1 MTEKRQTA
9 GVVEQS
15 PWVFLGYDLRHLF
28 AFWREG
34 WVEALRLPW
43 LSWLNPSEDL
53 LIHFADGHVERYKNG
68 HWLSAK
74 QGQSASFHGILL
86 PDSILLR
93 RTLTVPSLSETELQ
107 QLLSYELEASSPFG
121 VAQTVWGYRVA
132 EETGRGAKIELL
144 LTARAQVDQVFR
156 KISKDRPLEEYEL
169 WGMAA
174 EHKPVT
180 FMGFGADRRAH
191 FARHQLLQR
200 VALLLMLPLLIVLLF
215 APPVLEARKTLQDA
229 ETAYQQLQKKAGAL
243 EQKRGL
249 VQAQQQ
255 SLIDVI
261 NFVKSQPQALAVLNL
276 LSEKIPDSAFVN
288 RFVINP
294 QHVAISGQAD
304 NAAALMQVLGN
315 VPSISNVRAPSA
327 ITRMP
332 GSDKE
337 LFALEFNV
345 DLEPKP

>member
-1 MTEKRQTA
+1 MSEKKQTT

-15 PWVFLGYDLRHLF
+15 PWVFLGYDLRHIF
-28 AFWREG
+28 TFWREG
-34 WVEALRLPW
+34 WADALRLPW

-53 LIHFADGHVERYKNG
+53 LIHLVDGSVERYNNG
-68 HWLSAK
+68 RWLPANK
-74 QGQSASFHGILL
+74 GQNANFHGILL

-107 QLLSYELEASSPFG
+107 QLLSYELEAVSPFG

-132 EETGRGAKIELL
+132 EETTHGVKIELL
-144 LTARAQVDQVFR
+144 LTARAQVDQVF
-156 KISKDRPLEEYEL
+156 SQMALNRPLEEYEI

-174 EHKPVT
+174 ERKPVI
-180 FMGFGADRRAH
+180 FLGFGSARRAR
-191 FARHQLLQR
+191 FARRQLLQR
-200 VALLLMLPLLIVLLF
+200 VALLLLLPLLIVLLF
-215 APPVLEARKTLQDA
+215 APPVLEARKTLQEA

-255 SLIDVI
+255 SLIDVV
-261 NFVKSQPQALAVLNL
+261 NFAKSQPQALAVLNL

-294 QHVAISGQAD
+294 QHVTISGQAD